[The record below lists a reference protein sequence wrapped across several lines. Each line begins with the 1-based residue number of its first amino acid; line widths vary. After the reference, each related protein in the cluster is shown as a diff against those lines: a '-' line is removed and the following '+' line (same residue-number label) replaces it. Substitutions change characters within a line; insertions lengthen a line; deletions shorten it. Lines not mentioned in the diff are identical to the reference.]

1 MLSAATLTGGVLTID
16 FTATGATTESVT
28 LSSDGTTITL
38 GGAGFTGTSA
48 FNAADINRISVRD
61 LGGSSAQSL
70 TLGGAALSLANG
82 FSSIGVESF
91 TGNSG
96 INAGSAAVEVAADSI
111 AISSTGSIT
120 TTNTVQLRGSSASRA
135 IYLGAEDASRLSLT
149 DAELDRITA
158 GLVQIGSAAST
169 GFISIRDNL
178 SQANHLALVNNVASG
193 SLVNIEFLGG
203 ITMAADKDLSVTA
216 LGGPRPIETFN
227 TIVISTSGTG
237 SLSMTANTGIVLRGG
252 TTVTTEHGDLTLS
265 ANLSGTDTGLYSG
278 VFLNGAIVETRGTGD
293 IRLTGRGSL
302 GSASGS
308 QIDGVRIVGTS
319 VVRSVSATNLPTQG
333 EIVIDGTGG
342 RGAGITIDPFG
353 APGDRINS
361 QGGNITLLGRGGNAG
376 SGTQA
381 YGVNLGNG
389 PRVIAANNASITIVG
404 TGGIGGSSPGVAVGQ
419 ATVQSANGSIT
430 IQGTGGTTTSF
441 SANSGI
447 ELTGATILSN
457 NGEVSLSGTGGSST
471 SSNYGIS
478 SNSSSIRS
486 TTNKV
491 SLAGAGGSGASSFGL
506 WLDNNTPI
514 FSGLSVEAVAD
525 SLNLPGSF
533 SADMFSARLVS
544 IRPLTA
550 GTPIQLGSADVLT
563 GASKALGLSSFEFG
577 RISATTLRIGDA
589 TSGTISVVGTGIN
602 PPTDRAWNVE
612 LISGGDIVFNAPFS
626 TVGSASASTPTRGNL
641 LLAPGPTGG
650 VKPKSTTNDAVTQTN
665 LGGPFTTSFA
675 SGSDLKITINGL
687 SAHTQYDRL
696 TVLGR
701 VNLAGSDLALSGS
714 YVSSLGNV
722 FTIVSA
728 GNVTGTFSGQP
739 ENSYLL
745 FNGRVLR
752 VNYTTTTATLTDVG
766 IPASIVPQ
774 SFSLPE
780 NTTLAGTV
788 QSSPLPIVGETRT
801 YAIVGSGPDDG
812 LFTITPQG
820 VLSFLAL
827 PDYET
832 PNDLGGVS
840 GDNSYLVSV
849 RVTDRFGFSQVATMT
864 VEVLPANDNAPVV
877 TSPTAVTIPENTTFV
892 TTTTATD
899 TDWPA
904 QTVTF
909 RLVSGA
915 DQAHFVLEGDNQ
927 LRFTTPPDFEQPADA
942 DGDNVYEV
950 IIQADDG
957 QGLTTNQRV
966 LVTVA
971 DVNAAPT
978 LVLQNV
984 VTSISESAAP
994 PRKLAEIVVNDDGEG
1009 ENTLSLSGPDAANFE
1024 IVGNELWLKADVVL
1038 DYETRPSYSI
1048 AVNVDDATLGGT
1060 SGASVPYTLTVTDA
1074 NDAPV
1079 AIDDTATVN
1088 EDGSVTID
1096 VLANDADLDGGSLT
1110 LVSVGPAA
1118 HGTAVLEDDGTITYT
1133 PNADFFGVD
1142 EFTYVVADGQ
1152 GGSDTATVRVAV
1164 LSRADVVFAGRIYED
1179 QRDDGVFNGS
1189 DSGLAGITVQLFD
1202 ESNLSTPLA
1211 TTVTDASGAYR
1222 FALPVGAG
1230 TYRIVRA
1237 SVAGLL
1243 DGDEVA
1249 GTLGGVID
1257 NTTDSRTIG
1266 EITVKT
1272 DSGDVA
1278 ANGYDFGM
1286 LRPSRIQG
1294 VVFDDANRN
1303 GRIESGEP
1311 AIAGAT
1317 VRLTGTDDRGVRVD
1331 QVLQTN
1337 AQGMF
1342 EFLNLRPSDANGYT
1356 LTETQPTGFADGQ
1369 DSLGTVNGV
1378 VVGDTTINDAIR
1390 RIVMTQSGSNAI
1402 NYNFGEVRQSDGTV
1416 QPGQTA
1422 TIGFWQNKNGQA
1434 LILSLNGG
1442 PHSKKLSSWLAS
1454 TFPNLYGVNAGSNN
1468 LTGMT
1473 NTQIA
1478 AFYKT
1483 LFKQTGAAKE
1493 ACGPPKLDAQ
1503 VFAAALAAYVT
1514 NENLAGQAAKAYGF
1528 TVNAVGVGGALF
1540 NVGANGAAFGVAN
1553 GSNVRVLDLLLA
1565 VNARSRRGRLFDM
1578 NGDGDTR
1585 DRKETQY
1592 RTMANVV
1599 FSAINE
1605 QGSIR

>member
-1 MLSAATLTGGVLTID
+1 MKFTAWLSDLLRRTCQGWGYRDVVRGFAFSRRRRWRRFRTGAHLPVAVQISRLEERVMLSAATLAGGVLTID
-16 FTATGATTESVT
+16 FTATGATTESVA
-28 LSSDGTTITL
+28 LSSDGTTISLT
-38 GGAGFTGTSA
+38 GVGFTGTST
-48 FNAADINRISVRD
+48 FSAADVNRISVRD

-70 TLGGAALSLANG
+70 TLGGAALSLNDG

-96 INAGSAAVEVAADSI
+96 IHAGSAAVEVAADNI

-120 TTNTVQLRGSSASRA
+120 TTNTVLLRGSSAARA
-135 IYLGAEDASRLSLT
+135 ISLGAEDASRLSLT

-169 GFISIRDNL
+169 GFISVRDNL
-178 SQANHLALVNNVASG
+178 SQANHLALMNNVASS

-227 TIVISTSGTG
+227 AIVISTSGTG
-237 SLSMTANTGIVLRGG
+237 SLSMTASTGIVLRGG

-265 ANLSGTDTGLYSG
+265 ANLSGTDSGLYSG

-308 QIDGVRIVGTS
+308 QVDGVRIVGAS

-389 PRVIAANNASITIVG
+389 PRVIAANNASITILG
-404 TGGIGGSSPGVAVGQ
+404 TGGIGGSSPGVAVGG

-441 SANSGI
+441 SSNSGI
-447 ELTGATILSN
+447 VLTGATILST
-457 NGEVSLSGTGGSST
+457 NGEISLSGNGGSST
-471 SSNYGIS
+471 SSNYGIN

-491 SLAGAGGSGASSFGL
+491 SLVGAGGSGASSFGL

-533 SADMFSARLVS
+533 FADMFSAPLVS

-550 GTPIQLGSADVLT
+550 GTPIQPGSGDVLS

-577 RISATTLRIGDA
+577 RIAATTLRIGDT
-589 TSGTISVVGTGIN
+589 TSGTISVVGTGVT
-602 PPTDRAWNVE
+602 PSADRAWNVE

-626 TVGSASASTPTRGNL
+626 TVGFASASAPTRGNL

-665 LGGPFTTSFA
+665 LGSAFTTSFA
-675 SGSDLKITINGL
+675 SGSDLKIAINGL
-687 SAHTQYDRL
+687 TAHTQYDRL
-696 TVLGR
+696 TILGR
-701 VNLAGSDLALSGS
+701 VNLAGADLALSGS

-728 GNVTGTFSGQP
+728 GNVTGTFNGLP
-739 ENSYLL
+739 ENSFVL

-752 VNYTTTTATLTDVG
+752 VNYTSTTATLTDVG
-766 IPASIVPQ
+766 MPASIVPQ
-774 SFSLPE
+774 YFSLPE

-820 VLSFLAL
+820 VLSFLAP
-827 PDYET
+827 PDYEA
-832 PNDLGGVS
+832 PNDVGGTS

-864 VEVLPANDNAPVV
+864 VEVLPV
-877 TSPTAVTIPENTTFV
+877 
-892 TTTTATD
+892 
-899 TDWPA
+899 
-904 QTVTF
+904 
-909 RLVSGA
+909 
-915 DQAHFVLEGDNQ
+915 
-927 LRFTTPPDFEQPADA
+927 
-942 DGDNVYEV
+942 
-950 IIQADDG
+950 
-957 QGLTTNQRV
+957 
-966 LVTVA
+966 
-971 DVNAAPT
+971 
-978 LVLQNV
+978 
-984 VTSISESAAP
+984 
-994 PRKLAEIVVNDDGEG
+994 
-1009 ENTLSLSGPDAANFE
+1009 
-1024 IVGNELWLKADVVL
+1024 
-1038 DYETRPSYSI
+1038 
-1048 AVNVDDATLGGT
+1048 
-1060 SGASVPYTLTVTDA
+1060 

-1079 AIDDTATVN
+1079 ATDDTATVN
-1088 EDGSVTID
+1088 EDGSVTIE
-1096 VLANDADLDGGSLT
+1096 VLANDADSEGDSLT
-1110 LVSVGPAA
+1110 LVSVGAAA
-1118 HGTAVLEDDGTITYT
+1118 HGTAVLQDDGTVTYT
-1133 PNADFFGVD
+1133 PATDFFGID
-1142 EFTYVVADGQ
+1142 EFTYVVSDGQ
-1152 GGSDTATVRVAV
+1152 GGVDNATVRVTV
-1164 LSRADVVFAGRIYED
+1164 RSRPDVVFAGRIYED
-1179 QRDDGVFNGS
+1179 QLNDGVSNGS
-1189 DSGLAGITVQLFD
+1189 DSGLAGITVLLFE

-1211 TTVTDASGAYR
+1211 TAVTDSNGGYR
-1222 FALPVGAG
+1222 FVLPVGAG
-1230 TYRIVRA
+1230 TYRIVR
-1237 SVAGLL
+1237 SNFAGLL

-1249 GTLGGVID
+1249 GTLGGVVD
-1257 NTTDSRTIG
+1257 NATDSRTIG
-1266 EITVKT
+1266 AITVT
-1272 DSGDVA
+1272 ADTGDVA

-1294 VVFDDANRN
+1294 AVFEDANQN
-1303 GRIESGEP
+1303 GEFELGEP
-1311 AIAGAT
+1311 AIAGVT
-1317 VRLTGTDDRGVRVD
+1317 VRLTGIDDRGGRVD
-1331 QVLQTN
+1331 RVLQTN
-1337 AQGMF
+1337 AQGVF
-1342 EFLNLRPSDANGYT
+1342 EFHDLRPSDANGYT
-1356 LTETQPTGFADGQ
+1356 LTETQPTGYSDGQ
-1369 DSLGTVNGV
+1369 DTLGTINGV
-1378 VVGDTTINDAIR
+1378 VVGDYAMNDVFR
-1390 RIVMTQSGSNAI
+1390 RIVMTQSGSAAI
-1402 NYNFGEVRQSDGTV
+1402 NYNFGEVRPSSGTV

-1442 PHSKKLSSWLAS
+1442 PSSKKLSSWLAS
-1454 TFPNLYGVNAGSNN
+1454 TFPNLYGVCAGSNN

-1473 NTQIA
+1473 NAQVA

-1483 LFKQTGAAKE
+1483 IFKRTGSTRE
-1493 ACGPPKLDAQ
+1493 VSGPPKVDAQ
-1503 VFAAALAAYVT
+1503 FLAAALAAYVT

-1528 TVNAVGVGGALF
+1528 TVNAAGVGGALF

-1553 GSNVRVLDLLLA
+1553 GSDVRVMDLLLA

-1578 NGDGDTR
+1578 NGDGDTI
-1585 DRKETQY
+1585 DPKETEY
-1592 RTMANVV
+1592 RVMANVV
-1599 FSAINE
+1599 FSAVNE
-1605 QGSIR
+1605 EGDIR